1 VTVQDRIRLE
11 SKDLLPYLGENHMLM
26 VLREDRTR
34 GKVKEVMGKIL
45 MWIPYDA
52 DYEQRG
58 GVVIHGDGGYIRA
71 FAPAWPIC
79 GKHSLFSRFV
89 CCLPD
94 DPAASPDAIC

>member
-1 VTVQDRIRLE
+1 MTVQDRIRLE

-52 DYEQRG
+52 DYEQRRILLENG
-58 GVVIHGDGGYIRA
+58 TADRQSSSLVKRQP
-71 FAPAWPIC
+71 FMQNAWE
-79 GKHSLFSRFV
+79 
-89 CCLPD
+89 
-94 DPAASPDAIC
+94 